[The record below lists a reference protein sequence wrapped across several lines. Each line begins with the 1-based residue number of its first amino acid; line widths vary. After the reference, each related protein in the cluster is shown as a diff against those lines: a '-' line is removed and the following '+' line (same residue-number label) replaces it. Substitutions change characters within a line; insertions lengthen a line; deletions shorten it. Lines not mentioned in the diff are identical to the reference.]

1 MFNLCFKNGNCKKH
15 KTKWYYIYI
24 YILSLYIIYHH
35 YIYIY
40 LIIYIFISLYIY
52 IYIYIII
59 YTILHTIYT
68 IIYNINIYTN
78 IKNLKHIIHPR
89 RPHLFRTSAVFPG
102 APELT
107 HWGPGHRN
115 PTGRAAGG
123 RLSNRADGVQ
133 RSATGLFGIRWP

>member
-1 MFNLCFKNGNCKKH
+1 M
-15 KTKWYYIYI
+15 IYI
-24 YILSLYIIYHH
+24 IIY
-35 YIYIY
+35 
-40 LIIYIFISLYIY
+40 ISLYIY
-52 IYIYIII
+52 IFMSLYICIHIYIYHYI
-59 YTILHTIYT
+59 YHFTY
-68 IIYNINIYTN
+68 IYTN

-107 HWGPGHRN
+107 HRGPGHRN

-133 RSATGLFGIRWP
+133 RSATGLFGIRWPLKMGFSWGLMGFNGDSMKFTGFLSHGGSPSHHRFRY